1 MFNMTACRNKF
12 PLCQISVRG
21 SAMASFSA
29 LPTPKAGAGV
39 LKLLR
44 QFKSDPA
51 AAAAYGE
58 ACLARTRAVEPKLKA
73 FEYLPIDVAPK
84 NGRLADF
91 SGSCAGDGCLGGGAA
106 AQSRRHHLRQDGVDR
121 IRLAPSRADGQSL
134 ESPAYARRLVIRLC
148 GGGRGGPGA
157 AGAGHAAAGLGDS
170 SRRVQRRGRLP

>member
-39 LKLLR
+39 LELLR

-58 ACLARTRAVEPKLKA
+58 ACLARTRAVDPKLKA

-84 NGRLADF
+84 NGPLAGIPVAIKDIIATHDMPPTTGSPIFRDHVPAPDAWVVERLRNH
-91 SGSCAGDGCLGGGAA
+91 G
-106 AQSRRHHLRQDGVDR
+106 
-121 IRLAPSRADGQSL
+121 
-134 ESPAYARRLVIRLC
+134 
-148 GGGRGGPGA
+148 
-157 AGAGHAAAGLGDS
+157 
-170 SRRVQRRGRLP
+170 